1 MQIYWGLCIYSF
13 SHKQGVSN
21 MELAS
26 RLEFGMNARTLMGA
40 GPGMA
45 APPPPPPVGRAAGPG
60 RSNVIVLNNEPP
72 SSSANN
78 KEKNKSNV
86 INNKNNNSNN
96 KKKSKYFT
104 SLRSLRY
111 KTYRGNSVRHH
122 NQGQKMKRKS
132 VPDNLLYN
140 NRQNSMM
147 DPQDIIIHHQNGSQR
162 SSPENYY

>member
-78 KEKNKSNV
+78 KEKTKSNV
-86 INNKNNNSNN
+86 VTNN
-96 KKKSKYFT
+96 KKKSKYFA

-111 KTYRGNSVRHH
+111 KSYRGNSVRHH

-140 NRQNSMM
+140 NRRDSIM
-147 DPQDIIIHHQNGSQR
+147 DSQDVIIHHQNVSQR